1 MALVKTSDLFLG
13 AAQRAGGLGHIGL
26 RAELIP
32 SPLHPDALKLLAY
45 WESKRTDKGLVS
57 RAAIAPQEIL
67 PLLPSLFI
75 AEPRAAD
82 WSYRL
87 FGTGIAARC
96 GVDFTNKTVAQVYD
110 PETSEACHRL
120 YRSIACRLQPTYVRG
135 NYLGLGI
142 EHATIEALNF
152 PILGRDGR
160 TIWIFGGIFFS

>member
-1 MALVKTSDLFLG
+1 MGLINKSDLFLG
-13 AAQRAGGLGHIGL
+13 TGHGPVGLGHIGF
-26 RAELIP
+26 RAERIP

-45 WESKRTDKGLVS
+45 WESKRTNDGPVP
-57 RAAIAPQEIL
+57 RAAIAPQELL
-67 PLLPSLFI
+67 PLLPYLFI
-75 AEPRAAD
+75 AEPQASG

-96 GVDFTNKTVAQVYD
+96 GVDFTDKTVAQIYE
-110 PETSEACHRL
+110 PATSEACLRL
-120 YRSIACRLQPTYVRG
+120 YRSVARRLRPTHVRG

-160 TIWIFGGIFFS
+160 AIWIFGGVFFS